1 MRPTRGVNLCD
12 NKTMPLRWNTWALV
26 QAVRLDYEKTTKERP
41 VRLAAPTARV
51 GDPVRIGIS
60 GMEIEGR
67 ITDASTSLLHVKV
80 NATPLKMKPIKRSR
94 TA

>member
-1 MRPTRGVNLCD
+1 
-12 NKTMPLRWNTWALV
+12 
-26 QAVRLDYEKTTKERP
+26 
-41 VRLAAPTARV
+41 V